1 MKSGCLVFLAL
12 SLMALAGCETAPR
25 TAAISL
31 QVGMSRDDL
40 RLHFGEPLRIE
51 PAASGG
57 ENWYYRFVAWQTRPT
72 QDSGISNEYGQ
83 MAPYA
88 SSGLDVS
95 NETVEYPIHVSSGGY
110 VIEPLPKGKVVHK

>member
-1 MKSGCLVFLAL
+1 
-12 SLMALAGCETAPR
+12 MALAGCATATR
-25 TAAISL
+25 TAVVDL
-31 QVGMSRDDL
+31 QVGMSREDL

-72 QDSGISNEYGQ
+72 QDSGISNEYGHL
-83 MAPYA
+83 APYA

-95 NETVEYPIHVSSGGY
+95 KGTEESPIHISSGGY